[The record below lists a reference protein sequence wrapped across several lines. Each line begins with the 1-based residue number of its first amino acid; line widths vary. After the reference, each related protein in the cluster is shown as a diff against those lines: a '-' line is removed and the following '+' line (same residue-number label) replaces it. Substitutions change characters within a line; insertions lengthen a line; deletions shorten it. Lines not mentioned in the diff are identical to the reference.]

1 MSEELTMNIYQ
12 KLAKIRSIADAVKK
26 DKKGFNYNYADITE
40 ILAKVTAG
48 MNKYGISLIP
58 SAVPGSFKVE
68 QVTNVKTKTTK
79 DGAPY
84 DQTTTEMLVSGDM
97 IFTWVNDAD
106 PSDRIEV
113 PWFLTGMQEDP
124 SQAFGSGDT
133 YTTRY
138 FLTSYF
144 QIAQPETDV
153 DTYRSKQ
160 KKAEAE
166 EEASIAESIVKEY
179 DIKVRDYLSSHPDD
193 ASKVKEL
200 TTKYIKS
207 GDYTKI
213 KEPKLASKML
223 DEFLKEFMS

>member
-1 MSEELTMNIYQ
+1 MPEEPKLNIYK
-12 KLAKIRSIADAVKK
+12 KLAKIRLIADAVRK
-26 DKKGFNYNYADITE
+26 DKKGYNYSYADITE

-48 MNKYGISLIP
+48 MNKYGVSLIP
-58 SAVPGSFKVE
+58 SAVPGSFRVD

-79 DGAPY
+79 DGTPY

-97 IFTWVNDAD
+97 VFTWVNEDD
-106 PSDRIEV
+106 PEDRIVV

-153 DTYRSKQ
+153 DAYRSKQ
-160 KKAEAE
+160 KKAEAD
-166 EEASIAESIVKEY
+166 EEAMIAEEITKEY
-179 DIKVRDYLSSHPDD
+179 DRVVREYLASHADD
-193 ASKVKEL
+193 AAKVKEF
-200 TTKYIKS
+200 TTKYVKS

-213 KEPKLASKML
+213 REPKLASKML
-223 DEFLKEFMS
+223 EEFTKAFL